1 MINVKRNSN
10 INPMF
15 LVLYLFL
22 LILILGACAQNEQ
35 VKQKVP
41 VKNAKPKSPVATT
54 SGDKWKLPISIPEG
68 EFSKLAGWLSEK
80 QVLYITNL
88 EQSSSI
94 YRYNLFTG
102 KSELIYKSE
111 YPIINVQISPS
122 QKSIL
127 IHASP
132 SASEGKV
139 TIIDTKGSVILQKDF
154 PSYEL
159 AFEWNPYNESQIL
172 VTKFAEDWSFQVF
185 LLDLGQSTTSE
196 LDVPQPFMKWV
207 AVNQIAW
214 INLIEDQPALLAPL
228 NGRNLETGIEKNL
241 FPSVINFSAYP
252 DLLMTI
258 TKNEQN
264 QSMSSYSF
272 FDNKLR
278 KLFTF
283 SMPQLTKYT
292 DWLVPFY
299 DYNEEKSQFITLRP
313 LSGGESD
320 TYSEGF
326 QLLTYNLKNGRSN
339 LIMNG
344 LENEPMILSPTGDAL
359 LYGNRYEKIIDL
371 NGKKLYEL
379 IKE

>member
-1 MINVKRNSN
+1 LINVKRNSN

-214 INLIEDQPALLAPL
+214 INLIEDQPTLLAPL

>member
-1 MINVKRNSN
+1 MKRNSN
-10 INPMF
+10 LNPMF

-41 VKNAKPKSPVATT
+41 VKNEKPKSPVTTT

-88 EQSSSI
+88 EQTSSI

-127 IHASP
+127 IHASQSP
-132 SASEGKV
+132 SEGLV

-154 PSYEL
+154 LSYEL
-159 AFEWNPYNESQIL
+159 AFEWNPYNESQVL
-172 VTKFAEDWSFQVF
+172 VTKFAEDWSFQVL
-185 LLDLGQSTTSE
+185 LLDLEQSTTSE
-196 LDVPQPFMKWV
+196 LDMPQPFMKWV

-214 INLIEDQPALLAPL
+214 INWNEDQPTLLVPL

-241 FPSVINFSAYP
+241 FSSVINFSAFP
-252 DLLMTI
+252 NLIMTI
-258 TKNEQN
+258 TINEQN
-264 QSMSSYSF
+264 QSMSNYSF

-283 SMPQLTKYT
+283 SMPQLTKYS

-299 DYNEEKSQFITLRP
+299 DYNEEKSQFTTLRP
-313 LSGGESD
+313 LSGGELD

-339 LIMNG
+339 LIMDG
-344 LENEPMILSPTGDAL
+344 LENEPMLLSPTGEAL

-371 NGKKLYEL
+371 DGKKLYEL

>member
-1 MINVKRNSN
+1 MKRNSN

>member
-1 MINVKRNSN
+1 MKRNSN
-10 INPMF
+10 LNPMF
-15 LVLYLFL
+15 LVLYLFI
-22 LILILGACAQNEQ
+22 LILILGACSQNEQ

-41 VKNAKPKSPVATT
+41 VKNEKPKPPVTTT
-54 SGDKWKLPISIPEG
+54 SGDKWKLPIAIPEG

-88 EQSSSI
+88 EQTSSI

-111 YPIINVQISPS
+111 YPVINVQISPS

-127 IHASP
+127 IHASQSP
-132 SASEGKV
+132 SEGLV
-139 TIIDTKGSVILQKDF
+139 TIIDTNGSVLLQKDF

-196 LDVPQPFMKWV
+196 LNVPQPFMKWIT
-207 AVNQIAW
+207 VNQIAW
-214 INLIEDQPALLAPL
+214 INWIEDQPTLLAPL
-228 NGRNLETGIEKNL
+228 TGRNLETGIEKNL
-241 FPSVINFSAYP
+241 FPSVINFSAFP

-258 TKNEQN
+258 TINEKK

-283 SMPQLTKYT
+283 SMPQLTKYS

-299 DYNEEKSQFITLRP
+299 DYNEEKSLFTTLKP

-326 QLLTYNLKNGRSN
+326 QLFTYNLKNGRSN
-339 LIMNG
+339 LIMDG
-344 LENEPMILSPTGDAL
+344 LENEPMILSPTGEAL

-371 NGKKLYEL
+371 DGKKLYEL

>member
-1 MINVKRNSN
+1 
-10 INPMF
+10 MF

-41 VKNAKPKSPVATT
+41 VKNEKPKSPVTTT

-88 EQSSSI
+88 EQTSSI

-127 IHASP
+127 IHASQ
-132 SASEGKV
+132 SASEGLV

-159 AFEWNPYNESQIL
+159 AFEWNPYNESQVI
-172 VTKFAEDWSFQVF
+172 VTKFSEDWSFQVL
-185 LLDLGQSTTSE
+185 LLDLEQSTTSE
-196 LDVPQPFMKWV
+196 LDVPQPFVKWV
-207 AVNQIAW
+207 AVNQIVW
-214 INLIEDQPALLAPL
+214 INWNEDQPTLLAPII
-228 NGRNLETGIEKNL
+228 GRNLETGIEKKL
-241 FPSVINFSAYP
+241 FSSVINFSAFP
-252 DLLMTI
+252 DLIMTI
-258 TKNEQN
+258 TINEQN

-283 SMPQLTKYT
+283 SMPQLTKYS

-299 DYNEEKSQFITLRP
+299 DYNEEKSRFTTLRP

-326 QLLTYNLKNGRSN
+326 QLLTYNLKNGHSN

-344 LENEPMILSPTGDAL
+344 LENEPMILSPTGEAL

-371 NGKKLYEL
+371 DGKKLYEL